1 MLDVYNQLIMVTA
14 TFPRRHT
21 YTPVVYIPFGDSLIL
36 RYVRFQRGV
45 LMRSQLVKVSPLCC
59 FSSAIVL
66 LWVLCNVGT
75 TILLQALSCYLPLTS
90 HQSPPAISVPLLLSS
105 VPVHLSWGAACTT
118 MPVSLQFIPGPAAAL
133 GVLVSLSEVTPLCSL
148 QRNHI
153 KIVSNTF

>member
-1 MLDVYNQLIMVTA
+1 MSFMLDVYNQLIMVTA

-75 TILLQALSCYLPLTS
+75 TILLQALS
-90 HQSPPAISVPLLLSS
+90 AICHLLLINL
-105 VPVHLSWGAACTT
+105 HL
-118 MPVSLQFIPGPAAAL
+118 PFLSLCCSAQC
-133 GVLVSLSEVTPLCSL
+133 LC
-148 QRNHI
+148 I
-153 KIVSNTF
+153 